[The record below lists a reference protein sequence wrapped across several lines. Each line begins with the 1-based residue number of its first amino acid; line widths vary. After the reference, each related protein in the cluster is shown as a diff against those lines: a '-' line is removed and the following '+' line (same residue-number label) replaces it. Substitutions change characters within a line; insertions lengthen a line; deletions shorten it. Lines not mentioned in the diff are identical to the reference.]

1 MTLIN
6 VQQISQLVEVYSLL
20 SALLIFSVLA
30 FLKLQ
35 KMAEETILVS
45 KQLFLRSN
53 LQVGKAK
60 AKLSRSSWIRKL
72 RQFDRKRVFIN

>member
-6 VQQISQLVEVYSLL
+6 VQQISQLGEVYSLL

-35 KMAEETILVS
+35 KMAGIEKIWE
-45 KQLFLRSN
+45 KKLF
-53 LQVGKAK
+53 
-60 AKLSRSSWIRKL
+60 
-72 RQFDRKRVFIN
+72 

>member
-35 KMAEETILVS
+35 KRALI
-45 KQLFLRSN
+45 
-53 LQVGKAK
+53 
-60 AKLSRSSWIRKL
+60 
-72 RQFDRKRVFIN
+72 